1 MRRTKT
7 TTIGEI
13 LKEFFARPY
22 VAAKVAEGRL
32 PEYWKVAVG
41 DAAARATTDI
51 KFENH
56 ILTVRISSGVIRQEL
71 FYRRDTIAER
81 INELAGIK
89 LVNAIIIR

>member
-41 DAAARATTDI
+41 DVAARATTDI

>member
-32 PEYWKVAVG
+32 PEYWRVAVG
-41 DAAARATTDI
+41 DAVARVTTDL
-51 KFENH
+51 KFDNH
-56 ILTVRISSGVIRQEL
+56 ILTVRISSAVVRQEV
-71 FYRRDTIAER
+71 FYRRDALAER
-81 INELAGIK
+81 LNELAGIK
-89 LVNAIIIR
+89 LVNAIIVR